1 VKPHRRLVLHV
12 DLDPFFVSVER
23 SLDPALRGRPVVI
36 GGDGFSLGF
45 VAAASEEARA
55 AGVRVG
61 LPLAQAQRLVPQA
74 AFRRGDLDTYG
85 RVSEEVTAVLLAASR
100 RVERPSADEAFVDLS
115 PEAGALH
122 AGAGPGTRRG
132 VPPVRAAETIRDELQ
147 RRLGLDASLGL
158 ASSRLA
164 ARIASGWAKPRGLL
178 VVLPGYERS
187 FVAPK
192 PVSLLGLPP
201 HVESALER
209 AGLSTLGQL
218 ADAEESALGAVIGA
232 AAAGHV
238 RAAARG
244 EAEPEIPVAAPPA
257 FVQEEA
263 SVRDR
268 KSDALALALIAES
281 LARRAARRL
290 KPFRLGASAIALEVR
305 RATDTA
311 RRAVTLSD
319 PTDDEDAVAERV
331 RELALPLLEPPGAVR
346 GLLVRL
352 ARLGTPGS
360 QAPLFPVT
368 PAFRRAL

>member
-1 VKPHRRLVLHV
+1 VLHV

-23 SLDPALRGRPVVI
+23 SLDPSLRGRAMVI
-36 GGDGFSLGF
+36 GGDGSGMGF

-61 LPLAQAQRLVPQA
+61 MALLQARHLCPDA

-85 RVSEEVTAVLLAASR
+85 RVGEEVSAVLLAASR

-115 PEAGALH
+115 PEHGS
-122 AGAGPGTRRG
+122 

-187 FVAPK
+187 FVATK
-192 PVSLLGLPP
+192 PTSLLELPP
-201 HVESALER
+201 HLESALER
-209 AGLSTLGQL
+209 AGFETLGKL
-218 ADAEESALGAVIGA
+218 AEADEDALTAAVGGA
-232 AAAGHV
+232 AAEHV
-238 RAAARG
+238 RALARG
-244 EAEPEIPVAAPPA
+244 EGEPEIKVAAPPA
-257 FVQEEA
+257 FLQEEA
-263 SVRDR
+263 TVRDR
-268 KSDALALALIAES
+268 KSDPLALAEIAES

-290 KPFRLGASAIALEVR
+290 KPFRLAAAGIAVEVR
-305 RATDTA
+305 RANDSA
-311 RRAVTLSD
+311 RRATNFTA
-319 PTDDEDAVAERV
+319 TDDEERIAEAV
-331 RELALPLLEPPGAVR
+331 RELALPLVEPADAVR

-352 ARLGTPGS
+352 ARLGPESS
-360 QAPLFPVT
+360 QAPLFPAA